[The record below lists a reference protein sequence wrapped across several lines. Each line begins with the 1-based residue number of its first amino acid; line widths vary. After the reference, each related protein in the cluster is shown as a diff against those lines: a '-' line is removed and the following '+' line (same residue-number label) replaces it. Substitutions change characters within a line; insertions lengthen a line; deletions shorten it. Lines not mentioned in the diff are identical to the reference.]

1 MNYENIKKAALENL
15 RRSHDICEEYLH
27 RKLIR
32 GHSHGHGLAEQFE
45 TEDDDSIIEK
55 IIDL

>member
-15 RRSHDICEEYLH
+15 RHSHDICEEYLH

-32 GHSHGHGLAEQFE
+32 EHPHGHGLAEQLE
-45 TEDDDSIIEK
+45 TEYDDSIIEK